1 MSVPDGH
8 QTCLILGNQV
18 PWAIK
23 ETTDFLYKMYFHIV
37 IFGIYFET
45 YNDLDKKI
53 STLVLTVNGE
63 PSLLWDT
70 NPHQTSKQ
78 TVEFRWELRTHC
90 LLPVGEICWYIY
102 LKKMQSMYTVQTFK

>member
-1 MSVPDGH
+1 
-8 QTCLILGNQV
+8 
-18 PWAIK
+18 
-23 ETTDFLYKMYFHIV
+23 MYFHIV

-70 NPHQTSKQ
+70 NPH
-78 TVEFRWELRTHC
+78 
-90 LLPVGEICWYIY
+90 
-102 LKKMQSMYTVQTFK
+102 